1 LSYRRMPRTL
11 MSDWTRI
18 ADHLCVAEISGVLD
32 LLTASGKNLGVL
44 PKALLELTVAVCLVL
59 AGCQGDEPAE
69 PAPSSVQAFPDPP
82 HAAGPIEVVLHPA
95 LPLMDGDRRCRP
107 GQSAQLLCSS
117 DGSGG
122 FRALGTSGP
131 VVVDEVSTAPS
142 DDHTSWETTVR
153 FAAGSRAAVR
163 RARDSAVGF
172 GGVVVVTGAAGVVA
186 IIEPSDLTAQRVA
199 LLGLEKA
206 EAWSVVDAFAKA
218 QTRSKQGM

>member
-1 LSYRRMPRTL
+1 MHRGCRNQWLRLVAAGLVALCSALTLS
-11 MSDWTRI
+11 
-18 ADHLCVAEISGVLD
+18 A
-32 LLTASGKNLGVL
+32 
-44 PKALLELTVAVCLVL
+44 
-59 AGCQGDEPAE
+59 CQGDEE
-69 PAPSSVQAFPDPP
+69 PTSTPSSVQAFPEPP
-82 HAAGPIEVVLHPA
+82 HAAGPIDVVLHPA

-142 DDHTSWETTVR
+142 DDHTSWGTTVR

-163 RARDSAVGF
+163 RARDAAAGF
-172 GGVVVVTGAAGVVA
+172 GGVVVVTGSSGVVA
-186 IIEPSDLTAQRVA
+186 IIEPADLTAARVA

-218 QTRSKQGM
+218 ETRSKQGM